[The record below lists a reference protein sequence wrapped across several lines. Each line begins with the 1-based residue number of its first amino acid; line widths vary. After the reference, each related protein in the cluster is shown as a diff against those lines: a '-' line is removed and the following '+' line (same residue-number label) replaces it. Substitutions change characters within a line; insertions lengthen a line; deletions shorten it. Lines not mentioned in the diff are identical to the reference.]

1 MFDLATLVFG
11 AGSAVGLAALL
22 STDPIV
28 VRKAYVPLTVE
39 YYQGYNGMLVSKLLR
54 ERIRIIARE
63 AGTSRGDS
71 LGVFNAD
78 ESAIDVLA
86 ERLYVDGVVDSL
98 REFLDLQSYSLD
110 PYLVQ
115 SPDGVKLGIK
125 GESADGQL
133 FYLSVKG
140 GQDEDIPVLID
151 RLAQLFIEKVDPYVL
166 TLYYFRQDYALGDF
180 TKSLPMI
187 EHSVR
192 VLPQVS
198 KVWPLLLRGRVH
210 YRLGEYDQAI
220 LTYQEALRID
230 PNFPLAFARWG
241 EALVAKGDVKGGLEK
256 MQLAVVKMHQDDF
269 ATHHLTSFAPP
280 IYTLLGD
287 HLVKIG
293 ADEAAR
299 GVYVQGLA
307 LASNDPLLQTSLGS
321 LYLRHGQFDP
331 AIKLLQSALVTH
343 PDPSVPR
350 KLLDQAMARES
361 APQS

>member
-1 MFDLATLVFG
+1 MFDFATLALG

-28 VRKAYVPLTVE
+28 VRKAYVPLVIE

-86 ERLYVDGVVDSL
+86 ERLYVDGIVDSL
-98 REFLDLQSYSLD
+98 REFLDLQSYSID

-115 SPDGVKLGIK
+115 SPDGVKLGLK

-140 GQDEDIPVLID
+140 GQDTDIPVLID
-151 RLAQLFIEKVDPYVL
+151 KLAQLFIEKVDPYVL
-166 TLYYFRQDYALGDF
+166 TLYYFRQEYSQGDF

-187 EHSVR
+187 EQRVR
-192 VLPQVS
+192 VLPQAS
-198 KVWPLLLRGRVH
+198 KIWPLLLWGRVH

-220 LTYQEALRID
+220 LKYQEVLRID
-230 PNFPLAFARWG
+230 PNFPLAIARWG
-241 EALVAKGDVKGGLEK
+241 EALAAKGDIKGGLEK
-256 MQLAVVKMHQDDF
+256 MQLAVVKMYQDEN
-269 ATHHLTSFAPP
+269 ATRHLKSLAPV

-299 GVYVQGLA
+299 EVYVQGLA
-307 LASNDPLLQTSLGS
+307 LASDNPLLQTSLGA

-331 AIKLLQSALVTH
+331 AITLLQSALVTH

-350 KLLDQAMARES
+350 KLLDQAMAKES
-361 APQS
+361 VPQS